1 VSDLKPD
8 RQRRDLH
15 KSNLPVTSRKIG
27 PVLIKPQPPFQG
39 NSNFNSN
46 YNLNQPSLRDLVLGQ
61 AKINENLTKNISN
74 NDKILEKIN
83 TKPEGLSA
91 TV

>member
-1 VSDLKPD
+1 
-8 RQRRDLH
+8 
-15 KSNLPVTSRKIG
+15 
-27 PVLIKPQPPFQG
+27 
-39 NSNFNSN
+39 
-46 YNLNQPSLRDLVLGQ
+46 VLGQ
-61 AKINENLTKNISN
+61 AKINENLTKKISN